1 MITLSLDEFGAYE
14 DVQEGS
20 KNLSF
25 VGGILY
31 DDHGDA
37 EDRNLEMQR
46 IRSYY
51 EAVFKDART
60 KSGLGLVYPRDLH
73 YDKDKDNKAEEGTV
87 KRQVG
92 VTIAEFLRHG
102 TYNGR
107 PLTQR
112 LFGGTTDL
120 PMADRT
126 GEYYIYLILKSETGK
141 STGDSRGMDLWN
153 RDDVASNLY
162 CHMATQ
168 SIQRTVFHNPFWNS
182 GTEFALHLAS
192 RTTPYKA
199 DSAQNENYD
208 HLSYSVRQ
216 SKRGRYYSIMNE
228 DTYRATVERFLEN
241 DNIFG
246 TVIKELFVDSINYK
260 GEKDNQEF
268 LYLADSVCAYISFY
282 ADKYLKKHAEESVLG
297 KVEEL
302 CCKLLPSEKIMIFG
316 YDAVDKDYSEAIRA
330 LQRKDYYSAL
340 EIIYEAG
347 QKDTEFYR
355 YYSEHWFSKIRTLI
369 TDSAD
374 YVSFARAVR
383 RCQDMQM
390 SNIYEQ
396 GKGLFIAKELEK
408 MVPNLK
414 KDVRTKERE
423 KIFYYLYEVLM
434 KSCCHVGNSAGAEL
448 YFREAQRYASQVGT
462 DEFLSTR
469 NMLVVAYCDDFRWDQ
484 ARTIA
489 LEDVE
494 YAQYSSELK
503 MKIAEQVSR
512 NGYLL
517 ESKARS
523 QLGQVYAFR
532 REYDLAE
539 EQFRQ
544 AMDLLTDK
552 SADFFITLS
561 YRIHNFIDA
570 GDRENYEKYAKI
582 YFNKETDL
590 LKQFDYI
597 WTEGQKEDPIISFK
611 FALYVYVKGIYKF
624 RAAEINEEWWNRIAL
639 VERENHPMELVYTI
653 LQLMAMDA
661 GDSVRASEYEEKR
674 KNSIKRE
681 SENGAED
688 IIRAIE
694 MFGDIRIAEKAKEQS
709 VAMRKVDALWAYL
722 TENFAEAMQ
731 DVQAS
736 DYMAKRQYLDSRFA
750 YMYI

>member
-1 MITLSLDEFGAYE
+1 MITLSLDEFGAFE
-14 DVQEGS
+14 EVFEQDL
-20 KNLSF
+20 NLFF

-31 DDHGDA
+31 DDHGNS
-37 EDRNLEMQR
+37 EERNNELYR
-46 IRSYY
+46 IRAYY
-51 EAVFKDART
+51 QKVIDSLPAKEGKTAT
-60 KSGLGLVYPRDLH
+60 YPQDLH
-73 YDKDKDNKAEEGTV
+73 CRKDKSNVAFVGMA
-87 KRQVG
+87 KRKVSK
-92 VTIAEFLRHG
+92 TLAEFLQNNTFEG
-102 TYNGR
+102 EAIDTY
-107 PLTQR
+107 PTA
-112 LFGGTTDL
+112 FGPITI
-120 PMADRT
+120 PPRK
-126 GEYYIYLILKSETGK
+126 GEYYIYLILKSEAGK
-141 STGDSRGMDLWN
+141 SQRVTGNQSIWTK
-153 RDDVASNLY
+153 DDFASNLY
-162 CHMATQ
+162 CHMATET
-168 SIQRTVFHNPFWNS
+168 IQRTVFQNPFWQPQ
-182 GTEFALHLAS
+182 EHFALHIAS
-192 RTTPYKA
+192 RA
-199 DSAQNENYD
+199 YD
-208 HLSYSVRQ
+208 HVSRSKQDEYEKLSYMARGKRTDIHFSV
-216 SKRGRYYSIMNE
+216 MNA
-228 DTYRATVERFLEN
+228 DTYRATIERFLEE
-241 DNIFG
+241 DN
-246 TVIKELFVDSINYK
+246 LFKVSVDEFRV
-260 GEKDNQEF
+260 EKIEYEAGKAVDQEF
-268 LYLADSVCAYISFY
+268 LYLADSVCAYLSFY
-282 ADKYLKKHAEESVLG
+282 ATG
-297 KVEEL
+297 KLRADNHCSEISAIEEL
-302 CCKLLPSEKIMIFG
+302 CCNLLPSEKIMIFG
-316 YDAVDKDYSEAIRA
+316 YDAVDVAYSEAIRA

-539 EQFRQ
+539 EQFRL

-570 GDRENYEKYAKI
+570 GDHENYEKYAKI